1 MRAPTVRVSGH
12 PASRVQTFADYI
24 ALHLGT
30 QVNVRFFPV
39 AAAVGIAIAT
49 LVAAPARADLSG
61 YGNCVGSIKEVPLW
75 ERDSQNQQLIGVIE
89 QDLNS
94 GVSPAAEAQKVSH
107 MGFDPRLANRIVE
120 CVIQEHP

>member
-1 MRAPTVRVSGH
+1 MT
-12 PASRVQTFADYI
+12 
-24 ALHLGT
+24 
-30 QVNVRFFPV
+30 VRFFSV
-39 AAAVGIAIAT
+39 AAVLGMVVAM

-61 YGNCVGSIKEVPLW
+61 YGNCVGSITEVPLW
-75 ERDSQNQQLIGVIE
+75 EHDYQNQQLIGVIE

-120 CVIQEHP
+120 CVIQERP

>member
-1 MRAPTVRVSGH
+1 MT
-12 PASRVQTFADYI
+12 
-24 ALHLGT
+24 
-30 QVNVRFFPV
+30 VRFFSV
-39 AAAVGIAIAT
+39 AAAVGIAVGV

-61 YGNCVGSIKEVPLW
+61 YGNCVGSITEVPLW
-75 ERDSQNQQLIGVIE
+75 EHDYQNQQLIGIIE

-120 CVIQEHP
+120 CVIQERP

>member
-1 MRAPTVRVSGH
+1 MQR
-12 PASRVQTFADYI
+12 FADYF
-24 ALHLGT
+24 ALYPGT
-30 QVNVRFFPV
+30 QVTVRFFSV

-49 LVAAPARADLSG
+49 LLAAPARADLSG
-61 YGNCVGSIKEVPLW
+61 YGNCVGSVTEVPLW
-75 ERDSQNQQLIGVIE
+75 EHDSQNQQLIGVVE

-94 GVSPAAEAQKVSH
+94 GVSPAAEAQKVSR

>member
-1 MRAPTVRVSGH
+1 M
-12 PASRVQTFADYI
+12 
-24 ALHLGT
+24 
-30 QVNVRFFPV
+30 RFFPV
-39 AAAVGIAIAT
+39 AAAVG
-49 LVAAPARADLSG
+49 VAVAMLAPPLARADSAG
-61 YGNCVGSIKEVPLW
+61 YGNCVGSITEIPLW
-75 ERDSQNQQLIGVIE
+75 EHDYQNQQLIGGIE